1 LNYTYIFDGGELECE
16 LEYNE
21 AERGSCERG
30 TGLQLEPDH
39 PEFCTLET
47 AKLNGVDIA
56 EMLSTEVVDF
66 IEMMA
71 LEQTEDYDE

>member
-1 LNYTYIFDGGELECE
+1 VITYTYIFDGGELECE
-16 LEYNE
+16 LEYE
-21 AERGSCERG
+21 PAERGSRERG

-56 EMLSTEVVDF
+56 EMLSPEVVDF

-71 LEQTEDYDE
+71 IDRTEDF

>member
-1 LNYTYIFDGGELECE
+1 VITYTYIFDGGELECE

-21 AERGSCERG
+21 AERGSRERG

-39 PEFCTLET
+39 SEFCTLET

-56 EMLSTEVVDF
+56 EMLSPEVVDF
-66 IEMMA
+66 IETMA
-71 LEQTEDYDE
+71 LEQTEDF

>member
-1 LNYTYIFDGGELECE
+1 VITYTYIFDGGELECE

-21 AERGSCERG
+21 AERGSRERG

-56 EMLSTEVVDF
+56 ELLSLEVIGF
-66 IEMMA
+66 IETMA
-71 LEQTEDYDE
+71 LEQTEDI

>member
-21 AERGSCERG
+21 ECRGSYED
-30 TGLQLEPDH
+30 GLQMEPH
-39 PEFCTLET
+39 EPEYCILMT

-56 EMLSTEVVDF
+56 ELLSVGVIGL
-66 IEMMA
+66 IETKA
-71 LEQTEDYDE
+71 LGQTEDY

>member
-21 AERGSCERG
+21 ECRGSYED
-30 TGLQLEPDH
+30 GLQMEPH
-39 PEFCTLET
+39 EPAYCILMT

-56 EMLSTEVVDF
+56 EMLSPEVVEF
-66 IEMMA
+66 IETMA
-71 LEQTEDYDE
+71 LEQTEDF